1 MGKILFV
8 QYPKCGTCQKAGK
21 WLKENNITV
30 DSRNIAENNPT
41 DTELTEWIE
50 KSGLPIN
57 KFFNTSGKIYKEQN
71 IKERVKN
78 DSTKDL
84 IKLLATNGMLVKRP
98 IIVTDKVVL
107 VGFKE
112 DEWKDSLLS

>member
-30 DSRNIAENNPT
+30 DSRNISENNPT

-71 IKERVKN
+71 YRTCKERFN
-78 DSTKDL
+78 
-84 IKLLATNGMLVKRP
+84 KRP
-98 IIVTDKVVL
+98 YQIVSYKRDVSKT
-107 VGFKE
+107 
-112 DEWKDSLLS
+112 SYNCN